1 MPTMTASS
9 RGPSTRTRYAESAGL
24 AMKHCTWLLALAI
37 SPLAAAQ
44 TSPAPAVAP
53 AVPAAVPVPVPVPY
67 KPAPIPASRWTPQQ
81 IRQAFDAA
89 DADSNGVLTR
99 AEAQQLAIMPRS
111 FEDMDENK
119 DGVVSRSEYEGA
131 FSR

>member
-1 MPTMTASS
+1 LRDEAMKTFAWLMALAASS
-9 RGPSTRTRYAESAGL
+9 
-24 AMKHCTWLLALAI
+24 
-37 SPLAAAQ
+37 LAAAQ
-44 TSPAPAVAP
+44 TPPAPAIVP
-53 AVPAAVPVPVPVPY
+53 TVPAAVPVPAPY

-99 AEAQQLAIMPRS
+99 AEGQQLAILPRS

-119 DGVVSRSEYEGA
+119 DGVVSRSEYENA
-131 FSR
+131 FAR

>member
-1 MPTMTASS
+1 
-9 RGPSTRTRYAESAGL
+9 
-24 AMKHCTWLLALAI
+24 MKRLLCWIALAV
-37 SPLAAAQ
+37 SPFVGAQ
-44 TSPAPAVAP
+44 TPSAATVVP
-53 AVPAAVPVPVPVPY
+53 AVPAAVPVPVPY
-67 KPAPIPASRWTPQQ
+67 KPGPIPASRWTPQQ

-99 AEAQQLAIMPRS
+99 AESQQLAILPRS

-131 FSR
+131 FNH

>member
-1 MPTMTASS
+1 M
-9 RGPSTRTRYAESAGL
+9 RHSA
-24 AMKHCTWLLALAI
+24 WLLVLPAC
-37 SPLAAAQ
+37 AAFAQ
-44 TSPAPAVAP
+44 VSQVPPAPPVAP
-53 AVPAAVPVPVPVPY
+53 AAVPVPVPY

-99 AEAQQLAIMPRS
+99 AEAQQLTILPRS

-119 DGVVSRSEYEGA
+119 DGVVSRGEYESA